1 MPASAVKFVS
11 FGFAGLPDHGSF
23 HVVKRFGLT
32 ALTAWLVGRF
42 SRSLHSPV
50 RLFAAD
56 GTARDRNW
64 IGAQGEKMAADWLRA
79 QGCKILA
86 RNFRGPRRGEV
97 DVIARDGKLLLFVE
111 VKTRR
116 KGAKIRGL
124 DAVGKDKQALIE
136 RGANAWLK
144 RLGTREL
151 PWRFDVIEVTV
162 EDGEIPRIHHVK
174 DAF

>member
-1 MPASAVKFVS
+1 MANGQLRDRIWLGNYGERVA
-11 FGFAGLPDHGSF
+11 A
-23 HVVKRFGLT
+23 
-32 ALTAWLVGRF
+32 AWL
-42 SRSLHSPV
+42 RS
-50 RLFAAD
+50 
-56 GTARDRNW
+56 
-64 IGAQGEKMAADWLRA
+64 

-86 RNFRGPRRGEV
+86 KNYRSPRRGEV
-97 DVIARDGKLLLFVE
+97 DIIARNHKLLLFIE

-116 KGAKIRGL
+116 AGGKIRGL

-136 RGANAWLK
+136 RGANSWLK

-162 EDGEIPRIHHVK
+162 KDGAKPVINHVK